1 MKELKLKK
9 FYLENYPNDDMG
21 ERIDET
27 KTFDDLYDAVKTGED
42 VYDVIG
48 ISDSLI
54 RERLFKKLA
63 EVKNMPYIDL
73 YNGWLYS

>member
-1 MKELKLKK
+1 MEELKLKK
-9 FYLENYPNDDMG
+9 FYLENHPNDNMG

-27 KTFDDLYDAVKTGED
+27 KTFEDLYDAIKTGGD

-48 ISDSLI
+48 IADSLI
-54 RERLFKKLA
+54 RDRLFKKLA
-63 EVKNMPYIDL
+63 EVKNIPYIDL